1 MKNKKK
7 YRSKEISIFRECY
20 KIINVSGLRFQNL
33 AQTQNLRF
41 WLFMKDN
48 TVEYSRQMFHEL
60 LRWVACS

>member
-7 YRSKEISIFRECY
+7 YRSKDISVFRECY

-41 WLFMKDN
+41 WLPMKEN
-48 TVEYSRQMFHEL
+48 KHSRL
-60 LRWVACS
+60 NAS